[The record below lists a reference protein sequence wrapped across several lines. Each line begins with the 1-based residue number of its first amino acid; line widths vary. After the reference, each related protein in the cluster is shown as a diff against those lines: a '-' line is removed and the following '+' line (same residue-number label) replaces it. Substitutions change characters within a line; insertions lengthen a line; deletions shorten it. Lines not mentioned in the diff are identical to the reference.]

1 MTEGIE
7 AVELPP
13 IKVALIIDNTI
24 VDILH
29 TDQRLADIFLS
40 NPVAVDVTSREEE
53 IHSGWTY
60 NSESGEFSNP
70 SM

>member
-1 MTEGIE
+1 MTEGTETI
-7 AVELPP
+7 ELPP

-24 VDILH
+24 VDVLH

-40 NPVAVDVTSREEE
+40 NPVVVDVTSREEE
-53 IHSGWTY
+53 IDSGWTY

-70 SM
+70 WV